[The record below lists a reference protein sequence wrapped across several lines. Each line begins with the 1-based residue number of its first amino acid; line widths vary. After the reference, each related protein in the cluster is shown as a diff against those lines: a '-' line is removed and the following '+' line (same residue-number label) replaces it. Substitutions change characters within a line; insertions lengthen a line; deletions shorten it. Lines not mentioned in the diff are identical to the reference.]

1 MRPKGKA
8 EGKVKVTLNDKL
20 LTGDDAG
27 EDVKEGL
34 TAVISVK
41 VPSVHFSI
49 LIDEFLNNT
58 KYLLIIKIL
67 NIPTNK
73 NVRIRSAFL

>member
-27 EDVKEGL
+27 EDVKEGVVTVGKDRL
-34 TAVISVK
+34 YKLVQSDKPGQHVLK
-41 VPSVHFSI
+41 
-49 LIDEFLNNT
+49 LEFLDSNLEL
-58 KYLLIIKIL
+58 Y
-67 NIPTNK
+67 
-73 NVRIRSAFL
+73 AFTFG